1 MCDHIGW
8 WSQQCDGHIKLK
20 IKLNKMKKFS
30 IFFMFWFLFGI
41 LPTDVASKPAQTRNL
56 IDIRGI
62 EDNDISD
69 IESNIPK
76 VKIYKFMT

>member
-1 MCDHIGW
+1 
-8 WSQQCDGHIKLK
+8 
-20 IKLNKMKKFS
+20 
-30 IFFMFWFLFGI
+30 MFWFLFGI

-76 VKIYKFMT
+76 VKIYKFMK